1 MFKKRIYTLIEV
13 KNRELLGKSLF
24 AIDLADAGYSVV
36 IGKKSNLFYYSE
48 YFASGI
54 FFFKGMGSKNLKPMQ
69 SLKSLGHKI
78 VGFDEEGLV
87 MNHIMSIPG
96 RVNAECMKLV
106 EYFFTVGK
114 KQSINTL
121 KVYPHY
127 KKKIQNNSSN

>member
-1 MFKKRIYTLIEV
+1 
-13 KNRELLGKSLF
+13 
-24 AIDLADAGYSVV
+24 
-36 IGKKSNLFYYSE
+36 
-48 YFASGI
+48 
-54 FFFKGMGSKNLKPMQ
+54 MQ

-87 MNHIMSIPG
+87 MNHIISIPG

-127 KKKIQNNSSN
+127 KKNSRGWKSKI